1 MIPQE
6 LIDRGQKVGI
16 SEEILED
23 WYKSGINPEYL
34 VYQSE
39 RGKKISDKIKQEK
52 EPLTQAQAE
61 FIDSVIDVIK
71 KPIEPTPV
79 SSIKTT
85 LIGNG
90 FEVECPK
97 IVGTNLADHLVS
109 HKIEVYEIR
118 FPFNKSHALIYGKLN
133 PEVDIKEVVNSY
145 SKEHGY

>member
-6 LIDRGQKVGI
+6 LIDRGQKVGL
-16 SEEILED
+16 SKEILED

-52 EPLTQAQAE
+52 
-61 FIDSVIDVIK
+61 
-71 KPIEPTPV
+71 
-79 SSIKTT
+79 SSIKTI

-90 FEVECPK
+90 FEIECPK

-109 HKIEVYEIR
+109 QKIEVYEIR

-133 PEVDIKEVVNSY
+133 PEVDIEEVVNSY

>member
-6 LIDRGQKVGI
+6 LIERARKIGI
-16 SEEILED
+16 SKETLERIEYIGEIPKHYIEV
-23 WYKSGINPEYL
+23 KEK
-34 VYQSE
+34 E
-39 RGKKISDKIKQEK
+39 AKKI
-52 EPLTQAQAE
+52 PLTLSE
-61 FIDSVIDVIK
+61 DKYLTSLSRIIDDGF
-71 KPIEPTPV
+71 
-79 SSIKTT
+79 KTT

-133 PEVDIKEVVNSY
+133 PDVDIEEVVNSY
-145 SKEHGY
+145 CKEHGY

>member
-6 LIDRGQKVGI
+6 LIDRGQKVGL
-16 SEEILED
+16 SKEILED

-52 EPLTQAQAE
+52 
-61 FIDSVIDVIK
+61 
-71 KPIEPTPV
+71 
-79 SSIKTT
+79 SSIKTI

-90 FEVECPK
+90 FEIECPK
-97 IVGTNLADHLVS
+97 IVGTNLADHLVT

-118 FPFNKSHALIYGKLN
+118 FPLNKLHALIYGRIN
-133 PEVDIKEVVNSY
+133 PEVDIEEVVNTY

>member
-6 LIDRGQKVGI
+6 LIDRGLKVGL
-16 SEEILED
+16 SKEELEDLYNNGLNPDFMVRAAERAKKSLERDRKTPLTPQQEEILKD
-23 WYKSGINPEYL
+23 LSWVNKPA
-34 VYQSE
+34 
-39 RGKKISDKIKQEK
+39 
-52 EPLTQAQAE
+52 PAE
-61 FIDSVIDVIK
+61 
-71 KPIEPTPV
+71 TTT
-79 SSIKTT
+79 IKTT

-118 FPFNKSHALIYGKLN
+118 FPFNRSHALIYGRLN
-133 PEVDIKEVVNSY
+133 PDVELEEVVNQY

>member
-6 LIDRGQKVGI
+6 LIDRGLKVGL
-16 SEEILED
+16 SKERLED
-23 WYKSGINPEYL
+23 CYNNGFNVDFL
-34 VYQSE
+34 VTSAE
-39 RGKKISDKIKQEK
+39 RAQNSLERARAK
-52 EPLTQAQAE
+52 PLTPEQEEFLKDLSWVNKPAPAPAE
-61 FIDSVIDVIK
+61 
-71 KPIEPTPV
+71 TTT
-79 SSIKTT
+79 IKTT

-109 HKIEVYEIR
+109 HKIEVYEII

-133 PEVDIKEVVNSY
+133 PEVDIEEVVNSY

>member
-16 SEEILED
+16 SEEELED
-23 WYKSGINPEYL
+23 LYNKGFNPDFMVRTAERAQKSIE
-34 VYQSE
+34 S
-39 RGKKISDKIKQEK
+39 RKK
-52 EPLTQAQAE
+52 T
-61 FIDSVIDVIK
+61 
-71 KPIEPTPV
+71 
-79 SSIKTT
+79 IKTT

-118 FPFNKSHALIYGKLN
+118 FPFNKSHALIYGKSN
-133 PEVDIKEVVNSY
+133 PEVDIEEVVNQY
-145 SKEHGY
+145 SKKHGY

>member
-6 LIDRGQKVGI
+6 LIDRGQKVGL
-16 SEEILED
+16 SKEILED

-52 EPLTQAQAE
+52 
-61 FIDSVIDVIK
+61 
-71 KPIEPTPV
+71 
-79 SSIKTT
+79 SSIKTI

-109 HKIEVYEIR
+109 QKIEVYEIR

-133 PEVDIKEVVNSY
+133 PEVDIEEVVNSY

>member
-6 LIDRGQKVGI
+6 LIDRGQKVGL
-16 SEEILED
+16 SKEILED
-23 WYKSGINPEYL
+23 WYKSGINPEHL

-52 EPLTQAQAE
+52 AE
-61 FIDSVIDVIK
+61 FIDSVIDGIK
-71 KPIEPTPV
+71 KPIVPTPV

-90 FEVECPK
+90 FEIECPK

-118 FPFNKSHALIYGKLN
+118 FPFNKFHALIYGKLN
-133 PEVDIKEVVNSY
+133 PEVDIEEVVNTY

>member
-6 LIDRGQKVGI
+6 LIDRARKIGI
-16 SEEILED
+16 SRETLEKIEYMGLIPKHYIEVKEKVANKIPLNLSEE
-23 WYKSGINPEYL
+23 KYL
-34 VYQSE
+34 
-39 RGKKISDKIKQEK
+39 
-52 EPLTQAQAE
+52 
-61 FIDSVIDVIK
+61 
-71 KPIEPTPV
+71 
-79 SSIKTT
+79 SSLSWITDNGFKTT

-133 PEVDIKEVVNSY
+133 PEVDIEEVVNTY
-145 SKEHGY
+145 CKEHGY